1 MGLEHSSGFLMGLAA
16 KLLSS
21 QLERD
26 GVGAVARLS
35 EILGR

>member
-1 MGLEHSSGFLMGLAA
+1 MDLAA
-16 KLLSS
+16 KFLSS

-35 EILGR
+35 EIRGR